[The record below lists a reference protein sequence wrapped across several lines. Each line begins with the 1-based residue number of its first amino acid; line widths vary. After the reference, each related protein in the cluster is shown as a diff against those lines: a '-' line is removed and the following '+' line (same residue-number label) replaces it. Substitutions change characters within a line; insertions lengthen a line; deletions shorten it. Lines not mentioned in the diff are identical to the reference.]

1 MSHRSKAPSQ
11 TVPHLEVIHV
21 EHPCIVQ
28 EVTQGLKSLGGDVG
42 LSSLLSNVPARDKK
56 VNISLRPD
64 DPFAQT
70 TSARLAR
77 SRDILVSVK
86 IPKRTGRKRKRG
98 SNGPFESE
106 SGSKRQSRGGLD
118 IFKVIHDG
126 GDKVV
131 WNIVGRFKES
141 WRSRALIGFQYSTAS
156 NDMFRLINK
165 TLLSSNLVDIK
176 QFSLSR
182 VQPTQEIIPPPEMRL
197 SDTSLGYAQVEPHS
211 FQC

>member
-11 TVPHLEVIHV
+11 SVPHLELVHV
-21 EHPCIVQ
+21 EHPCIIQ
-28 EVTQGLKSLGGDVG
+28 DVTKGLKSLGGDVG
-42 LSSLLSNVPARDKK
+42 LSSLLSNLPARDKK

-70 TSARLAR
+70 TSGRLAR

-98 SNGPFESE
+98 SDEPFEPHSE
-106 SGSKRQSRGGLD
+106 FDRGKD
-118 IFKVIHDG
+118 VFKAIRDG

-131 WNIVGRFKES
+131 WNTVGRFKES

-156 NDMFRLINK
+156 NDMFQLIEK
-165 TLLSSNLVDIK
+165 TLLSSNLADIK
-176 QFSLSR
+176 QFSLSEL
-182 VQPTQEIIPPPEMRL
+182 QKTQEILPPPEMRL
-197 SDTSLGYAQVEPHS
+197 SDTSLGYAQVEPLS
-211 FQC
+211 LQS